1 MDYIVEIIRKI
12 SSGEREQRKAA
23 LLMSQDLV
31 DHRLVE
37 PCLRLLS
44 DEDRDIRNLART
56 LLETLVEELNIS
68 EQELLVYRHRIDLA
82 RARMMLR
89 SQDAAERFRGISIFV
104 SAGAS
109 EHIMLFLEHLKHEED
124 EEIITYILRILG
136 GTGKRI
142 VIKVLKKYLNAK
154 SEDVRLAAVDGLA
167 VAHNQGAYRVLA
179 SYITRQPEHL
189 QAKMARSLCAQP
201 LFIGE
206 LGLPLVP
213 RGLVK
218 GLYSLDEEARI
229 RACDSL
235 GESNHLSAAIPLMA
249 ASIDSS
255 RKVQYRA
262 RRAMSELQ
270 EGDCRPLKKKRT
282 HGGGAGIGRRKQRVE
297 SNSLFGE
304 ADWVPAMRVLV
315 ILMCA
320 ALGYGIT
327 VLHWYDGL
335 FTPPENRSAASSEE
349 WLGKYMAPVGVPHPE
364 TKAMTLAGV
373 LERSASPAGPVT
385 IRSSGY
391 RVVLDGHGQCFDN
404 VRLGDRVVARG
415 TVKGISDFGAIVLDK
430 WSVSLSV
437 KGSETIRKPFG
448 NRPETVERTKH
459 Q

>member
-1 MDYIVEIIRKI
+1 MDYVVEIIRKI
-12 SSGEREQRKAA
+12 SGSEREQRKAA

-68 EQELLVYRHRIDLA
+68 EQELLHYRHRIDLG

-89 SQDAAERFRGISIFV
+89 SEDSTERFRGISIFG
-104 SAGAS
+104 SSGAS
-109 EHIMLFLEHLKHEED
+109 EHIMLFLEHLKNEED
-124 EEIITYILRILG
+124 EEIIMYILRILG
-136 GTGKRI
+136 GTGKKI

-154 SEDVRLAAVDGLA
+154 SENVRLAAVDGLA
-167 VAHNQGAYRVLA
+167 VAHDQGAYRVLA

-218 GLYSLDEEARI
+218 GLYALDEEARI

-235 GESNHLSAAIPLMA
+235 GESNHPAAAIPLMA

-262 RRAMSELQ
+262 RRAMSELL
-270 EGDCRPLKKKRT
+270 EGECLPVSKQRAR
-282 HGGGAGIGRRKQRVE
+282 GGTGTGRRKKRAE
-297 SNSLFGE
+297 SNSSFRE
-304 ADWVPAMRVLV
+304 ADWIPAIRLLV

-327 VLHWYDGL
+327 VLHWDDGL
-335 FTPPENRSAASSEE
+335 FSPPVYRSTASSEE

-364 TKAMTLAGV
+364 TKALTLAGV
-373 LERSASPAGPVT
+373 LERSASSAGPVT

-404 VRLGDRVVARG
+404 VRLGDQVVARG
-415 TVKGISDFGAIVLDK
+415 TVKGISDFGAIVLGK
-430 WSVSLSV
+430 WSVSRN
-437 KGSETIRKPFG
+437 E
-448 NRPETVERTKH
+448 NRGKD
-459 Q
+459 